1 MDQVTDTPN
10 NRLTKQQ
17 SDPTKDKPNNRPT
30 KQQTNQASQ
39 LLVEL
44 RECELTFMGKI
55 FLYFVKQKNYCMQLN
70 N

>member
-1 MDQVTDTPN
+1 MAAFLHFYEKGKVACQFF
-10 NRLTKQQ
+10 LCW
-17 SDPTKDKPNNRPT
+17 DKPTYWLT

-70 N
+70 R